1 MSVILKSQ
9 LTSLLQEHLP
19 LITAQEHCD
28 LLPQWLYA
36 QDD

>member
-1 MSVILKSQ
+1 MNVILESH

-28 LLPQWLYA
+28 LLAQWLYA
-36 QDD
+36 RDD